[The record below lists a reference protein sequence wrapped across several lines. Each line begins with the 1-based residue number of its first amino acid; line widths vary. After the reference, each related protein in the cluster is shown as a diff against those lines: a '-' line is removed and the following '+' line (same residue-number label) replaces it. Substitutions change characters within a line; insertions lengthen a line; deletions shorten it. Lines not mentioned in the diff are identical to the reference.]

1 MNINEKILNF
11 IDIFGDLEEISKL
24 LYLESPELWI
34 EFSDKINNKVV
45 DEMVLFYATKYN
57 YDSII
62 KFVVENKIVNLDI
75 PSKNKNFSSIKL
87 HLIAVAKEYNSIE
100 VYNYLVKGSNSS
112 KPKNTTEENT
122 QKNNIKQKE
131 SQYYPVF
138 NCPSCNENIFTS
150 GYKVLEEVS
159 FNYSTK
165 SNKYEE
171 SSRHR
176 DSRIFCGN
184 CNSLI
189 ENTDSTLLERMCSIN
204 NCKNCGKDLTETGID
219 QKIKMKLDN
228 KNNTFTSSEKSYVCS
243 DCQEPLSEIQ
253 IKHFKL

>member
-1 MNINEKILNF
+1 MNINEKIMNF

-34 EFSDKINNKVV
+34 EFSDKINNKIV

-57 YDSII
+57 YVSII
-62 KFVVENKIVNLDI
+62 KFVTENKIINLDT

-100 VYNYLVKGSNSS
+100 VYNYLVKSKNSTESNGEPKKDINNNS
-112 KPKNTTEENT
+112 K
-122 QKNNIKQKE
+122 KE
-131 SQYYPVF
+131 SSVYYPVF
-138 NCPSCNENIFTS
+138 NCPSCNKNIFKA
-150 GYKVLEEVS
+150 GYKVLEEVT

-165 SNKYEE
+165 SNKCEE
-171 SSRHR
+171 SSRQR
-176 DSRIFCGN
+176 DCRVFCGS

-189 ENTDSTLLERMCSIN
+189 ENIDSILLEKMCSIN
-204 NCKNCGKDLTETGID
+204 NCKSCGRDLTESGID

-228 KNNTFTSSEKSYVCS
+228 KNNTFVSSEKSYVCS
-243 DCQEPLSEIQ
+243 SCQEPLSEIQ
-253 IKHFKL
+253 IKHFNL